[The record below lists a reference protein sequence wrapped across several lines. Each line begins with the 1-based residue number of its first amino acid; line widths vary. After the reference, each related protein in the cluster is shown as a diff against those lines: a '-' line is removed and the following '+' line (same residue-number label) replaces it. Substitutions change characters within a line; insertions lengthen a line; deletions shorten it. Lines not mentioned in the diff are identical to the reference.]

1 MRTKPDRIISL
12 ILLVFAG
19 VYLALSYRLPAF
31 PYAIIDSDVLPKGLG
46 YLLIILAIVL
56 FLQAKDDTDEDK
68 KRRYVKKEDVV
79 ILFSV
84 LASLL
89 VYIFLLEPVGFLL
102 STILFL
108 LVIPFVLGFKKKVTT
123 VLVAFL
129 FSGVM
134 YYSFNYLL
142 NITLPQGILPF

>member
-56 FLQAKDDTDEDK
+56 FLQAKDDTDEEK
-68 KRRYVKKEDVV
+68 KGRYVKKEDVV

-89 VYIFLLEPVGFLL
+89 VYIFLLEPMGFLL

>member
-89 VYIFLLEPVGFLL
+89 VYIFLLESVGFLL

>member
-12 ILLVFAG
+12 ILFVFA
-19 VYLALSYRLPAF
+19 VCYLALSYQLPAF

-56 FLQAKDDTDEDK
+56 FYQAKDDTDADK
-68 KRRYVKKEDVV
+68 ERRYVKKEDII
-79 ILFSV
+79 ILLSV
-84 LASLL
+84 LAALL

>member
-19 VYLALSYRLPAF
+19 GYLALSYQLPAF

-46 YLLIILAIVL
+46 YLLIILAIAL

-68 KRRYVKKEDVV
+68 RRRYVKKEDVI
-79 ILFSV
+79 ILISV
-84 LASLL
+84 LAALL

-129 FSGVM
+129 FSSVM

>member
-12 ILLVFAG
+12 VLLVFAV

-31 PYAIIDSDVLPKGLG
+31 PYAVIDSDVLPKGLG

-56 FLQAKDDTDEDK
+56 FLQAKDDTDADK
-68 KRRYVKKEDVV
+68 ERRYVKKEDLI
-79 ILFSV
+79 ILLSV
-84 LASLL
+84 LAALL
-89 VYIFLLEPVGFLL
+89 IYIFLLEPVGFLL

>member
-1 MRTKPDRIISL
+1 MKTKPDRIISI

-19 VYLALSYRLPAF
+19 IYLALSFQLPAF

-46 YLLIILAIVL
+46 FLLIILAVVL
-56 FLQAKDDTDEDK
+56 FFQAKDDTEEDR
-68 KRRYVKKEDVV
+68 KRRYVKKEDVI
-79 ILFSV
+79 ILLSV
-84 LASLL
+84 LGALL
-89 VYIFLLEPVGFLL
+89 VYIFLLEPIGFLL

-108 LVIPFVLGFKKKVTT
+108 LVIPFVLGFKKKLTT

-129 FSGVM
+129 FSGIM